1 MPSNPRNQPESRDR
15 TTAPPGSGPTP
26 GNGSGPTPGNGS
38 GPATAAGVAATG
50 AGPGGPAGRTQRRWL
65 VLAVIGIAQ
74 LMVVLDATI
83 VNIALP
89 SAQRA
94 LGFSTTDRQWVLT
107 AYALAFGGLLLVGGR
122 LSDIFGR
129 KRTFVVG
136 LAGFAI
142 ASAVGGAAPD
152 FGALIAARAVQG
164 AFGALLAPSALAL
177 LTTTFTDAR
186 ERGRALGVYT
196 AIAGAGGAIG
206 LLLGGVLTEYLS
218 WRWCLYV
225 NVFFAVVAL
234 AGALVFIAGQ
244 PRSATKR
251 LDVPGSLLAV
261 GGLVAIVYAFSEAA
275 RDGWSSPLIVGLL
288 VAGVVLLAT
297 FILVERGVAQP
308 LVPLAILT
316 NRTRGA
322 AYLGATI
329 SGLGLI
335 GLFLLITYYLQVILG
350 FSPLRAGLA
359 FLPFV
364 AGVVVA
370 ANFVSN
376 VGLAR
381 LGPKVVVPV
390 GLLLSAAAA
399 GWLTRIGVTGHYG
412 LDVAPA
418 LVVVGL
424 GTGCAVTS
432 AFSLGPAGARPAD
445 TGVAAALVNSSNQVG
460 GSLGASLLNT
470 VAASAAASY
479 LVAHRGGHG
488 GAGAARLVLAATVHG
503 DVVAFTVLIA
513 LFVAGAVVTGLLFP
527 RRVPPPPPQA
537 PSPSS

>member
-1 MPSNPRNQPESRDR
+1 MSDETRSR
-15 TTAPPGSGPTP
+15 PPAAGAARSGPPAP
-26 GNGSGPTPGNGS
+26 GAPASPQAGN
-38 GPATAAGVAATG
+38 
-50 AGPGGPAGRTQRRWL
+50 RRWL
-65 VLAVIGIAQ
+65 VLAVIGMAQ

-251 LDVPGSLLAV
+251 LDVPGSVLAV

-297 FILVERGVAQP
+297 FILVERRVAQP
-308 LVPLAILT
+308 LVPLAILA

-470 VAASAAASY
+470 VAASY

>member
-1 MPSNPRNQPESRDR
+1 MPRKTHVP
-15 TTAPPGSGPTP
+15 SGPVVS
-26 GNGSGPTPGNGS
+26 N
-38 GPATAAGVAATG
+38 A
-50 AGPGGPAGRTQRRWL
+50 AGPGPGGQAQGRDPRRWL
-65 VLAVIGIAQ
+65 ILAVIGIAQ

-89 SAQRA
+89 SAQQA
-94 LGFSTTDRQWVLT
+94 LGFSTADRQWVIT

-122 LSDIFGR
+122 LGDIFGR
-129 KRTFVVG
+129 KRTFVAG

-142 ASAVGGAAPD
+142 ASAAGGAASG
-152 FGALIAARAVQG
+152 FAELVAARAVQG

-177 LTTTFTDAR
+177 LATTFTDAR
-186 ERGRALGVYT
+186 ERGRALGIYT
-196 AIAGAGGAIG
+196 AIAGGGGAIG

-225 NVFFAVVAL
+225 NVVFAAVAL

-244 PRSATKR
+244 PRSATAR

-261 GGLVAIVYAFSEAA
+261 GGLVAIVFAFSEAA

-288 VAGVVLLAT
+288 AAGVVLLAA
-297 FILVERGVAQP
+297 FALVERRVAHP
-308 LVPLAILT
+308 LVPPYILA

-390 GLLLSAAAA
+390 GLLLAAAA
-399 GWLTRIGVTGHYG
+399 AAWLTRIGVTGNYG
-412 LDVAPA
+412 TDVAPA

-424 GTGCAVTS
+424 GVGCAVTT
-432 AFSLGPAGARPAD
+432 AFSLGPAGVAPAD
-445 TGVAAALVNSSNQVG
+445 AGVAAALVNSSNQVG

-470 VAASAAASY
+470 IAATATAGYLAGHAVA
-479 LVAHRGGHG
+479 HG
-488 GAGAARLVLAATVHG
+488 GAAAAHTVAAATVHG

-513 LFVAGAVVTGLLFP
+513 LFVAGALVTGLLFP
-527 RRVPPPPPQA
+527 RRVAHPGPVPPGKSVA
-537 PSPSS
+537 AGERAG